1 MGKDRA
7 SCGNHEELAR
17 TTDFRLT
24 RCNCGTVHLHM
35 SKGGVTVQLSDTMLA
50 ELVNVATAAQRKVE
64 SLVVDPARLPSSSAP
79 SN

>member
-1 MGKDRA
+1 
-7 SCGNHEELAR
+7 
-17 TTDFRLT
+17 
-24 RCNCGTVHLHM
+24 
-35 SKGGVTVQLSDTMLA
+35 MLA